1 MIPVNFHYKKIKG
14 YIYDDIIPQTEF
26 NSSKNLYSKPKD
38 GSYVLSLDFYA
49 NGIIQMQLLC
59 VTQRVTHNRG
69 KGKGNCFDG
78 FW

>member
-14 YIYDDIIPQTEF
+14 YIYGEIIPQTEF

-59 VTQRVTHNRG
+59 VTQLVTHNRG